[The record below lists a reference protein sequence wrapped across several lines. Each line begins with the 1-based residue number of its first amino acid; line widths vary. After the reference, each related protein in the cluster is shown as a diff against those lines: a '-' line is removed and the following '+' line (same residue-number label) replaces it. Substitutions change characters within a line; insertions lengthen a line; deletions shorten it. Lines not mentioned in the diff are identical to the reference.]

1 MPLPRMIRLSLPA
14 AALALALLAPLR
26 APSAPP
32 AAPQDATARAGHGAG
47 APGTADAAT
56 VPSGTPAG
64 APPVPPTG
72 IGAGSRGADLD
83 ALAAQAGAAIARL
96 IGPAGPNPD
105 QAPAGA
111 RGAGAAPSVDSGEA
125 RLGQA
130 LAVLFDRL
138 ARARPDMIP
147 AMPRAIAQGARL
159 ALTAEHP
166 ATRAMMEDFTREAVA
181 EAVQI
186 AGMDARTH
194 PVLASWNQADPVL
207 RRDGALELTARDE
220 AAFARLAGRA
230 GYGPTLKPEAF
241 WDAKAEASQ
250 DRVQPARMNAW
261 AAGAE
266 AAWDR
271 LDPGQRRLAASVL
284 DVEAMPPAS
293 LIRAVTGT
301 DDLPGWLG
309 GIAIPL
315 TKAEAAANPELAR
328 FLRKG
333 AFAGPL
339 AELLAARSMAGSVG
353 QGAPG
358 FAGGATQ
365 LQRLNNWSA
374 MTGEMHSWESYRYST
389 QGW

>member
-1 MPLPRMIRLSLPA
+1 M
-14 AALALALLAPLR
+14 
-26 APSAPP
+26 
-32 AAPQDATARAGHGAG
+32 ATADGRTSGA
-47 APGTADAAT
+47 
-56 VPSGTPAG
+56 SGTPAG
-64 APPVPPTG
+64 APPVSRNG
-72 IGAGSRGADLD
+72 KGVGSGGGDLD

-96 IGPAGPNPD
+96 IGSAEPYPAEG
-105 QAPAGA
+105 AAGA
-111 RGAGAAPSVDSGEA
+111 PGPAPSPQGGET
-125 RLGQA
+125 RLGQVM
-130 LAVLFDRL
+130 AVLFDRL
-138 ARARPDMIP
+138 AATRPDMVP

-159 ALTAEHP
+159 ALSAEHP

-181 EAVQI
+181 EAIQI
-186 AGMDARTH
+186 AGMDASTH
-194 PVLASWNQADPVL
+194 PVLASWDQADPVL

-220 AAFARLAGRA
+220 AAFARLAKRA
-230 GYGPTLKPEAF
+230 GYRPTLKPAAF
-241 WDAKAEASQ
+241 WDATEEASQ

-271 LDPGQRRLAASVL
+271 LNPSQRRLAASVL
-284 DVEAMPPAS
+284 DVEAMPPAA

-301 DDLPGWLG
+301 EDLPGWLG

-339 AELLAARSMAGSVG
+339 AELLTARSMAGSAAP
-353 QGAPG
+353 GAPG
-358 FAGGATQ
+358 LTGGATQ